1 MYSSHLCSSLVNARI
16 DDLHRSMA
24 ASRGR
29 RLSEMSHV
37 DRGACQPR
45 PGAPTNSIRAL
56 VTRFAH

>member
-1 MYSSHLCSSLVNARI
+1 MYSPHLYTPLVNARI

-29 RLSEMSHV
+29 SSYSTRRS
-37 DRGACQPR
+37 DRSARQPHPGLR
-45 PGAPTNSIRAL
+45 PNSIRAL

>member
-1 MYSSHLCSSLVNARI
+1 MYSPHLCSSLVNVRI

-29 RLSEMSHV
+29 RSYATTRS
-37 DRGACQPR
+37 DRGAHQPR